1 MQVKVKKLHP
11 DVVIPVYAK
20 PGDSGFDLRAAEAV
34 LIEPGETKV
43 IKTNLAFEIPEGYE
57 MQIRPRSG
65 ITAKTKLRVQLGTID
80 SGYRG
85 EVGVIMDNIS
95 NFVEV
100 CALIGIDGQTIF
112 ERDKEY
118 NPYKLEQGTYMINK
132 GEKIA
137 QGVICP
143 VQRVELIEFDSLSD
157 SERDSGGFGHTGV

>member
-11 DVVIPVYAK
+11 DTVIPVYAK
-20 PGDSGFDLRAAEAV
+20 PGDSGFDLRAAKTV
-34 LIEPGETKV
+34 LICPGETMV

-80 SGYRG
+80 SSFRG
-85 EVGVIMDNIS
+85 GVGVIVDNIS
-95 NFVEV
+95 P
-100 CALIGIDGQTIF
+100 LIGWTDNLPQDIEGNWIQDYKGDGVH
-112 ERDKEY
+112 Y
-118 NPYKLEQGTYMINK
+118 GTYLIRK

-143 VQRVELIEFDSLSD
+143 VQRVELIESDDLSHT
-157 SERDSGGFGHTGV
+157 ERDSGGFGHTGV